1 MIVTIGRHGD
11 PPLANLCV
19 LGFVWG
25 APHLYFTVRGQPLA
39 RPRKRGIAKDN
50 LKFDFGMEADRHFR
64 QARAADAMNESVI
77 TLYRP
82 VGPKELELVAASG
95 FKRWPP
101 RLPDQPIFYPV
112 TNEGYAAEI
121 AQKWNVRDSGY
132 GAVTRFNVKAE
143 FMRRYPIAASRACQD
158 VTPGV
163 SCIAAKNV
171 DSVLSR

>member
-1 MIVTIGRHGD
+1 MSD
-11 PPLANLCV
+11 
-19 LGFVWG
+19 
-25 APHLYFTVRGQPLA
+25 
-39 RPRKRGIAKDN
+39 
-50 LKFDFGMEADRHFR
+50 
-64 QARAADAMNESVI
+64 ESVI

-143 FMRRYPIAASRACQD
+143 YMRRYAVHQVGASWHTEWWIPAEELEALNDNIVGTIEVIQEFRREGEWLVENRNYQS
-158 VTPGV
+158 T
-163 SCIAAKNV
+163 
-171 DSVLSR
+171 